1 MNPVVVIDNGS
12 CCCRVGIGGEDAP
25 RGVFQNAIAK
35 FKGDSRVFVGREIDE
50 SRVINRMLLRRPFD
64 RGYIVNWGLEQ
75 SIWARM
81 LDRFIPEVRS
91 LADVVHHV
99 NSFKVSHMLPRL
111 C

>member
-12 CCCRVGIGGEDAP
+12 CCCRVGIGGDDAP

-35 FKGDSRVFVGREIDE
+35 FKGDNRVFVGREIDE

-91 LADVVHHV
+91 PWLHFRATV
-99 NSFKVSHMLPRL
+99 SFN
-111 C
+111 